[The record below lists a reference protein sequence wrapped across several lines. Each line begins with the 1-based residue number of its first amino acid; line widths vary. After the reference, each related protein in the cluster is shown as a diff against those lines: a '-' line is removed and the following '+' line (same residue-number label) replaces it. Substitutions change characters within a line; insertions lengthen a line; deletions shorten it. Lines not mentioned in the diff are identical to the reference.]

1 MIPSGLSGEERDAPD
16 AVLLHRAL
24 RAIGDEAVR
33 AVLELA
39 GQDQACALDRSPVD
53 IDLQRAADAGR
64 PQSGV
69 AHDTLR
75 ERRLGDD
82 VRDGQATAWLEHT
95 RRLPEDATLVRRQ
108 VDDAVADHAV
118 GGAGFG
124 RDLLDVALSVVD
136 STEAVSIAQPL
147 GL

>member
-1 MIPSGLSGEERDAPD
+1 
-16 AVLLHRAL
+16 
-24 RAIGDEAVR
+24 
-33 AVLELA
+33 
-39 GQDQACALDRSPVD
+39 D

-147 GL
+147 GLASLGIRHVYADHRARAADVQGGDDGIDARPAAQVHDAIPRRQPANP